1 MDTPFTDD
9 LCQIADSMGISL
21 YQRFSETEASLFL
34 RCPVDKLREMR
45 GRGSIS
51 FIAVDKV
58 QAEYFGHQLLE
69 YLLRSVVVKPA
80 MPTVSSTP
88 DRIIRAGEVQ
98 KITGLSRTTVWRL
111 ERRGEFPD
119 RVPLGPG
126 SVGWKLSE
134 VERWISTRK

>member
-9 LCQIADSMGISL
+9 LCQIADSMGISM

-34 RCPVDKLREMR
+34 RCPVDKLREIR
-45 GRGSIS
+45 EQGSIS
-51 FIAVDKV
+51 FIAVDKAQV
-58 QAEYFGHQLLE
+58 EFFGHQLLE
-69 YLLRSVVVKPA
+69 YLLKSVVVKP
-80 MPTVSSTP
+80 TVPATSSTP
-88 DRIIRAGEVQ
+88 DRIVRAGEVQ

-134 VERWISTRK
+134 VERWVSTRK